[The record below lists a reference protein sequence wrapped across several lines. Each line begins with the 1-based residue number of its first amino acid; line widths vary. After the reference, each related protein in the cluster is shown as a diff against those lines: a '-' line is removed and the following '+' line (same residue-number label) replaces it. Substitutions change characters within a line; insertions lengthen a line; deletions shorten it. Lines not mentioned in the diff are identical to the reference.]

1 MSAGCAN
8 LLVIGVAVLCY
19 CIGYHEGMARVSRL
33 RHSARHH
40 AETRRMKKEKGQTA
54 LFD

>member
-19 CIGYHEGMARVSRL
+19 CIGYHEGRRAWRIRKAMARKRIDSREGL
-33 RHSARHH
+33 ACS
-40 AETRRMKKEKGQTA
+40 TR
-54 LFD
+54 

>member
-19 CIGYHEGMARVSRL
+19 CIGYHEGRRAWREVLEEL
-33 RHSARHH
+33 R
-40 AETRRMKKEKGQTA
+40 AERDAE
-54 LFD
+54 